1 VARRKTSTKTTKK
14 TAKKEPSGPL
24 SLLTIKH
31 WQVTDIARLIKQT
44 KVKTTE
50 LEIGDVIVD
59 YENDHLYQVADVTQ
73 KGSAWDVRDCQ
84 GNGAIAQASTEFIIL
99 DRKCLVKGY
108 KEPMLEDV

>member
-1 VARRKTSTKTTKK
+1 MAMLRKKVV
-14 TAKKEPSGPL
+14 KEEPAGPL

-31 WQVTDIARLIKQT
+31 WQVTDIRLIRQA

-59 YENDHLYQVADVTQ
+59 YENDHLYQVAEVTQ

-108 KEPMLEDV
+108 KEPMLQDV